1 MHLRK
6 APVLPT
12 FPYQWRNRRSIQTRL
27 ISTAVLPDLSD
38 KHALITGGSRGIGL
52 SIARLLALHSC
63 RCTLLSQSE
72 DSLRRVLPTLPQRPQ
87 NSSPHK
93 YIAGDVSSQSFW
105 DSLTSKKK
113 PETEPG
119 FDFEGEKVDILVNA
133 AGVTQNTILV
143 QTEPEHLEKVLNTN
157 LAGTMWAARYL
168 VKRKLLRSVRRKD
181 KGKDQ
186 SEEDWSPVI
195 INITSL
201 LGLQGGRG
209 AAAYA
214 ASKAG
219 LLGLTRA
226 LAAEFGPAGIRVNAI
241 APGYVETDMTAGIH
255 PPQCPTIPNA
265 PYAGS
270 SNPNPNPKTPPFHL
284 WDRKVKANVHNVD
297 IDPKSRAQIIDRIPL
312 ARFGQADE
320 IAEAALF
327 LVANQYANNCVI
339 NLDGGLSAT

>member
-1 MHLRK
+1 M
-6 APVLPT
+6 
-12 FPYQWRNRRSIQTRL
+12 
-27 ISTAVLPDLSD
+27 
-38 KHALITGGSRGIGL
+38 
-52 SIARLLALHSC
+52 
-63 RCTLLSQSE
+63 
-72 DSLRRVLPTLPQRPQ
+72 
-87 NSSPHK
+87 
-93 YIAGDVSSQSFW
+93 
-105 DSLTSKKK
+105 
-113 PETEPG
+113 
-119 FDFEGEKVDILVNA
+119 DILVNA

-241 APGYVETDMTAGIH
+241 APGYVETDMTAGTCSH
-255 PPQCPTIPNA
+255 
-265 PYAGS
+265 
-270 SNPNPNPKTPPFHL
+270 
-284 WDRKVKANVHNVD
+284 
-297 IDPKSRAQIIDRIPL
+297 
-312 ARFGQADE
+312 
-320 IAEAALF
+320 
-327 LVANQYANNCVI
+327 
-339 NLDGGLSAT
+339 